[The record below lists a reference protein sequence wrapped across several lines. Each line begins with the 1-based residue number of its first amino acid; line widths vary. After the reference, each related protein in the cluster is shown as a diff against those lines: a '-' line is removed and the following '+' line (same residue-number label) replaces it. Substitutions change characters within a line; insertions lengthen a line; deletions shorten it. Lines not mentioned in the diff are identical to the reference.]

1 MTSTGVVTLSSKL
14 KAARDSILRAD
25 ASQVSEALTA
35 AIGQFLPSPFV
46 VGSKD
51 IVDDECA
58 RAPALA
64 CTIYVPP
71 IDGNAEPDEIS
82 ADAVVATIDV
92 QGTMDREAFRAAY
105 RRVAAVKALKKQIMP
120 GNSADPSV
128 ILGVVF
134 AQRGT
139 MPMEDF
145 ASELEALNADTPSGQ
160 WPDAVVFAATGLINY
175 AVQFPGERVSG
186 NWLLAKTEYA
196 AKNAPPFYIPM
207 MISPTGVHAFDKMLS
222 ILLSRIRASLP
233 IGPAPEWEELQAG
246 IPKDAIAWSGY
257 QYNLSGELKP
267 VPRDQY
273 EGRSLPLPVLHV
285 LDSKGTVLAG
295 VQFLRWQDGAVI
307 LVTGGFPM
315 EMLYVYIDRSKI
327 ANAQVFTRSPERR
340 VSSVLPLTHG
350 DFMAALGRLQARSN
364 MRVLPEQRSVIIQK
378 VEDEGTSSPF
388 IARMLLGIFYLRN
401 LVISDN
407 ARRGAFDE
415 LHEVMMS
422 HLFGAR
428 DAARDIQSIWEN
440 HRKKVVS
447 GECVKVEGRAFRVGE
462 SIDRSL
468 RKEVDSFLNASARA
482 LKEGVQRVAKFMDLD
497 IGFLF
502 MKQATFEARVTAL
515 DATNPDLAAYL
526 RQVRQW
532 SEPLIESRIALE
544 HGSWTLPKVA
554 YTPNGATVDI
564 REPMIAGQPMTAFV
578 NCMFDRLLCCA
589 EEIVAFSI
597 QKKLPARMT
606 LTVVPVAQRTP
617 EAPMR
622 FLVTA
627 KDGGLP
633 AARLVFSTDAFESR

>member
-1 MTSTGVVTLSSKL
+1 
-14 KAARDSILRAD
+14 
-25 ASQVSEALTA
+25 
-35 AIGQFLPSPFV
+35 
-46 VGSKD
+46 
-51 IVDDECA
+51 
-58 RAPALA
+58 
-64 CTIYVPP
+64 
-71 IDGNAEPDEIS
+71 
-82 ADAVVATIDV
+82 
-92 QGTMDREAFRAAY
+92 
-105 RRVAAVKALKKQIMP
+105 MP

-134 AQRGT
+134 ALRGT

-145 ASELEALNADTPSGQ
+145 ARELEALNAETPSGQ
-160 WPDAVVFAATGLINY
+160 WPDAVVLAATGLINY
-175 AVQFPGERVSG
+175 AVQFPGEKVSG

-196 AKNAPPFYIPM
+196 VNNAPPFYIPM
-207 MISPTGVHAFDKMLS
+207 MISPAREHAFDKMLS

-233 IGPAPEWEELQAG
+233 ISLTPEWDELQAG

-257 QYNLSGELKP
+257 QYNLRGELKP

-273 EGRSLPLPVLHV
+273 EDRSLPLPVLHI
-285 LDSKGTVLAG
+285 LDNKGTVLAG

-307 LVTGGFPM
+307 LLAGGFPM
-315 EMLYVYIDRSKI
+315 EMLYTYMDRSMI
-327 ANAQVFTRSPERR
+327 ANAQVFTRDPQRR
-340 VSSVLPLTHG
+340 ISSVLPLTRG
-350 DFMAALGRLQARSN
+350 EFMAALERLEARSN
-364 MRVLPEQRSVIIQK
+364 MNVRPDQRSVIVQK
-378 VEDEGTSSPF
+378 MEDEGTSSPF

-415 LHEVMMS
+415 LHEIMTS
-422 HLFGAR
+422 HLFNAR
-428 DAARDIQSIWEN
+428 DAARDIQTTWEN
-440 HRKKVVS
+440 HRKKVAS
-447 GECVKVEGRAFRVGE
+447 GECVKVEGRTFRISE
-462 SIDRSL
+462 NIDRSL

-515 DATNPDLAAYL
+515 EATNPELAAYL

-532 SEPLIESRIALE
+532 SESRIESRIALE

-554 YTPNGATVDI
+554 YTPNGAAVDI
-564 REPMIAGQPMTAFV
+564 GEPMIAGQPMTAFV
-578 NCMFDRLLCCA
+578 KAMFDRLLCFA
-589 EEIVAFSI
+589 EEIIAYGI
-597 QKKLPARMT
+597 QEKLPARMT

-633 AARLVFSTDAFESR
+633 ASRLVFSTDAFESR